1 MGIHSGDRQDPNWL
15 AVWWGRR
22 FEYRQQIEL
31 AVIDMYDRYG
41 AAAYGIAR
49 NSARARG
56 GAEHRRVWGLV
67 ARRRRPHAGV
77 PSGPPVGGRAGCGG
91 ALVPAWCL
99 SPNSVTLSSPAQLAW
114 RTSGRR
120 RTVECRCASLSLAD
134 ASVLLQTCSAV
145 Q

>member
-1 MGIHSGDRQDPNWL
+1 MGIHTGDRQDPNWL

-56 GAEHRRVWGLV
+56 GAEHRRFWSLV
-67 ARRRRPHAGV
+67 ARRLRRHGLGHAGLL
-77 PSGPPVGGRAGCGG
+77 VGDRA
-91 ALVPAWCL
+91 A
-99 SPNSVTLSSPAQLAW
+99 
-114 RTSGRR
+114 
-120 RTVECRCASLSLAD
+120 
-134 ASVLLQTCSAV
+134 
-145 Q
+145 